1 MAADCGSL
9 SAQPIHHSCK
19 KRIAI
24 RHFAPFCE
32 EPPQQIV
39 RVSLSTTAAGL
50 INIVYRYRT
59 LLAGVNQS
67 LVFFLIANKICECR
81 LLTKR
86 SYCVPEHFNVT
97 STAIFPRFAHS
108 SFSPSSMVIRF
119 VRWRHRPARIT
130 PTPLLP
136 HTPQIHHVSDLP
148 SSSSVEKPISILFAL
163 PQKLIHLMRITKTST
178 R

>member
-97 STAIFPRFAHS
+97 ST
-108 SFSPSSMVIRF
+108 SP
-119 VRWRHRPARIT
+119 